1 MYLVANSSPAS
12 SYLQIPCVVCSAR
25 QEMSNACAEL
35 EGQGSGTGDT
45 GQDVGSPAKK
55 MRTGSGFAH
64 GRDPGTAIC
73 QTQVL
78 LHHGCTGCL
87 KIKSKSHM

>member
-1 MYLVANSSPAS
+1 M
-12 SYLQIPCVVCSAR
+12 VCLAR

-64 GRDPGTAIC
+64 GRDGGNAIC
-73 QTQVL
+73 QTLFPVITWLYWLYQGKEQVAHVKL
-78 LHHGCTGCL
+78 
-87 KIKSKSHM
+87 IKCAASMV